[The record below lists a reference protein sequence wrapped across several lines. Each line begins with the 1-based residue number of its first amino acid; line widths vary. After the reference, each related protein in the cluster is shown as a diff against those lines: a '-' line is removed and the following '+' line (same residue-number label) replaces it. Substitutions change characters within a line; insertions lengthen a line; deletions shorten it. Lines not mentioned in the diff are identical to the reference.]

1 MATVEYSEDSNDYSE
16 VEDEESDLSDGGGS
30 PTHHRQRAEFTEM
43 KEQMYQDKLAD
54 LKRQLAKLNDGTLN
68 EWQKKLRKLDNAY
81 RERMKFNEVVKELE
95 VEMVEQ
101 EFLREKKSALREFE
115 DQKVYLKD
123 QLIAE
128 LEEKQKLI
136 ETERHNM
143 ELTGDSMELKP
154 ISKRN
159 LRRRANE
166 PTGTGN
172 YTGNE
177 KRRKPMQM
185 SSMTYLLED
194 SDIID
199 DLKIINKNKAFS
211 MQKTNTQSSN
221 SSNGGSSPSYYRDT
235 RIEEG
240 KLFYEKRWFRRG
252 QSVQVESKTE
262 KFPAMISAIGN
273 EAIWVRRTS
282 DSTKVRI
289 YLTQLTKGKFILK
302 RRAV

>member
-1 MATVEYSEDSNDYSE
+1 MGRADAVRKQTNVQKVKKKKKLLKSLEMNDTDLNRYSPHLSDDSNDYSD
-16 VEDEESDLSDGGGS
+16 VEDEDSDLSDNA
-30 PTHHRQRAEFTEM
+30 PHRQRGEFTEM

-54 LKRQLAKLNDGTLN
+54 LKHQLTKLNNGSLP
-68 EWQKKLRKLDNAY
+68 EWQKKLS
-81 RERMKFNEVVKELE
+81 E

-101 EFLREKKSALREFE
+101 DFIREKKSAFREFE

-154 ISKRN
+154 ITTRK

-166 PTGTGN
+166 PSGSGN
-172 YTGNE
+172 YGGNE

-185 SSMTYLLED
+185 SSMTYMLED
-194 SDIID
+194 NDIIE

-211 MQKTNTQSSN
+211 MQKINNQSST
-221 SSNGGSSPSYYRDT
+221 SSTGGSSPSYYRDT

-252 QSVQVESKTE
+252 QSVQVEQKSGE
-262 KFPAMISAIGN
+262 KFPAMISAIGT
-273 EAIWVRRTS
+273 E
-282 DSTKVRI
+282 
-289 YLTQLTKGKFILK
+289 
-302 RRAV
+302 

>member
-1 MATVEYSEDSNDYSE
+1 MLLKTLKLKW
-16 VEDEESDLSDGGGS
+16 LSKSFCG
-30 PTHHRQRAEFTEM
+30 R
-43 KEQMYQDKLAD
+43 
-54 LKRQLAKLNDGTLN
+54 
-68 EWQKKLRKLDNAY
+68 
-81 RERMKFNEVVKELE
+81 
-95 VEMVEQ
+95 
-101 EFLREKKSALREFE
+101 KKSAFREFE

-123 QLIAE
+123 QLVAE

-154 ISKRN
+154 ITKRN

-166 PTGTGN
+166 PSGTGN
-172 YTGNE
+172 YGGSE

-194 SDIID
+194 SDIIE

-211 MQKTNTQSSN
+211 MQKINNQSST
-221 SSNGGSSPSYYRDT
+221 SSTGGSSPSYYRDT

-252 QSVQVESKTE
+252 QSVQVEQKSGE
-262 KFPAMISAIGN
+262 KFPAMISAIGT

-282 DSTKVRI
+282 DNTQKIRI

-302 RRAV
+302 RR